1 MKTMFMKKIFLLGLM
16 LASSIGLS
24 AQDLN
29 VCTKA
34 FGEYGEVTVIKPT
47 IANLLTLLSM
57 SSDEFEAVMRKN
69 KYDGRKMSDEY
80 LAYWNG
86 SNDNFAYAKAVN
98 AFLYNT
104 KKKEVHFSVS
114 NEMVY
119 PQGSIMALYDALKP
133 YYKETLP
140 GDGGRMGNAPGP
152 RPGGPR
158 LGDRPGDN
166 ARPEGN
172 AQSGD
177 NAQPGNQA
185 QPEAGARPEGGFRP
199 GDGPGRRGRRGLGG
213 FGGRSRT
220 DVYEVKN
227 DSGTYIFSIGAFP
240 RFFYVV
246 VSKEE

>member
-1 MKTMFMKKIFLLGLM
+1 MKKMLLLGLM
-16 LASSIGLS
+16 LTASIGLS

-57 SSDEFEAVMRKN
+57 SGDEFEAVMRKN

-152 RPGGPR
+152 RPGG
-158 LGDRPGDN
+158 GRPGDN
-166 ARPEGN
+166 ARPDGN

-185 QPEAGARPEGGFRP
+185 QPEAGARPGGGFRP

-213 FGGRSRT
+213 LGGRSRT

>member
-1 MKTMFMKKIFLLGLM
+1 MKKMLLLGLM
-16 LASSIGLS
+16 LAASIGLS

-29 VCTKA
+29 VCTKD
-34 FGEYGEVTVIKPT
+34 YGEFGSVTVIKPT
-47 IANLLTLLSM
+47 IANLLTLLSLD
-57 SSDEFEAVMRKN
+57 SEQFEAVMRKN
-69 KYDGRKMSDEY
+69 QYEGHKMSDDY

-98 AFLYNT
+98 AFLYNL

-119 PQGSIMALYDALKP
+119 PQGSIIALYQALKP

-152 RPGGPR
+152 RPGGA
-158 LGDRPGDN
+158 PGM
-166 ARPEGN
+166 GN
-172 AQSGD
+172 
-177 NAQPGNQA
+177 P
-185 QPEAGARPEGGFRP
+185 PGARPDGAQMDSIPGPRP
-199 GDGPGRRGRRGLGG
+199 DRRIRGRRG

-220 DVYEVKN
+220 DVYEVK
-227 DSGTYIFSIGAFP
+227 DDTGTYIFSIGSFP

-246 VSKEE
+246 VNKEE